1 LDDVDEVPNYRNDVI
16 YKLKTS
22 CKTTEP
28 SRLQNIHNVPRRICI
43 SIRLGKKLEPSP
55 LPKLELDCAAP
66 TGTAPKL
73 VPG

>member
-1 LDDVDEVPNYRNDVI
+1 M
-16 YKLKTS
+16 
-22 CKTTEP
+22 
-28 SRLQNIHNVPRRICI
+28 